1 MDYMTKPISRKELR
15 NLATLFRIIFKS
27 ELNGSFNV
35 LNALETLPDVFPGS
49 NYLVVEDND
58 LPANIPAR
66 CSPDENG
73 NFIVEIKNSVYQGAY
88 KKKIGAYRGF
98 ICHEICHVFLYK
110 IGFTPIFNR
119 QFESNE
125 IPAYRSVEWQ
135 AKALC
140 GEVMMPYKETVN
152 LSTNEIIHKYGVSK
166 GFAETRSRY

>member
-1 MDYMTKPISRKELR
+1 MTKPTSRIKLR
-15 NLATLFRIIFKS
+15 NLAALFRIIFKS
-27 ELNGSFNV
+27 DSNGSFNV
-35 LNALETLPDVFPGS
+35 LEALEILPDVFPGS
-49 NYLVVEDND
+49 SYCIVEDND

-73 NFIVEIKNSVYQGAY
+73 NFIVEIKNSVYQGAH

-119 QFESNE
+119 QFENNA

-140 GEVMMPYKETVN
+140 GEVMMPYNETAD
-152 LSTNEIIHKYGVSK
+152 LSSDEIIHMYGVSK
-166 GFAETRSRY
+166 GFAEARSRY

>member
-1 MDYMTKPISRKELR
+1 MTKPLSRKELR
-15 NLATLFRIIFKS
+15 SLASLFRIIFKS

-49 NYLVVEDND
+49 TYLVVEDND

-119 QFESNE
+119 QFDNNA

-140 GEVMMPYKETVN
+140 REVMMPYNETAD
-152 LSTNEIIHKYGVSK
+152 LSSGEIIHMYGVSK